1 MLLSG
6 NGFSRKFG
14 FILLGMTTIL
24 TLTGVG
30 YFYMEN
36 LLLDNH
42 NQAIQFL
49 ELIKVIAIMLIG
61 AFLAIVRDMFTDKN
75 EFTHDKV
82 MEIIQAVK
90 AGSTV
95 KDSSSV
101 KVI

>member
-1 MLLSG
+1 
-6 NGFSRKFG
+6 
-14 FILLGMTTIL
+14 MTTIL

-42 NQAIQFL
+42 SQAIQFL

-90 AGSTV
+90 AGSAV
-95 KDSSSV
+95 KDASSV